1 MSSLSLSLHSLL
13 IAGACLISSA
23 SALNA
28 QLVGTW
34 STKSA
39 KVLTGSGFYNPVNDS
54 FIEPRHTGISYSFT
68 ADGHYESAYYRAIA
82 NPADP
87 KCPGAILQ
95 FQHGTVV
102 ENADGSL
109 DLTPITVDGRQ
120 LQSSPC
126 DGDTSTYT
134 RYNQSEKMEARF
146 PSPAPSINQLTNNTQ
161 KYQVYTDPYTK
172 LTRLDLYQFD
182 GAPIQPMYLAFTPPK
197 MLPTITMNPT
207 TTSAGKKA
215 KRTAGAAPEADHG
228 YDVPL
233 NKDAI
238 HVKRDF
244 EQPLLHR
251 VDLNMVWWT
260 GVGMTL
266 FGGVAYLL

>member
-1 MSSLSLSLHSLL
+1 MSSLSLHSLL
-13 IAGACLISSA
+13 IAGVCIISSA
-23 SALNA
+23 SALDTK
-28 QLVGTW
+28 LVGTW

-54 FIEPRHTGISYSFT
+54 FIEPKHTGISYSFT

-109 DLTPITVDGRQ
+109 DLTPISVDGRQ

-126 DGDTSTYT
+126 DGHTSTYT
-134 RYNQSEKMEARF
+134 RYNQSENME
-146 PSPAPSINQLTNNTQ
+146 
-161 KYQVYTDPYTK
+161 KYQVYTDPYMK
-172 LTRLDLYQFD
+172 LTRLDLYQFN

-215 KRTAGAAPEADHG
+215 KRTTGAEPEVNHG

-238 HVKRDF
+238 HMKRDF
-244 EQPLLHR
+244 EQPLIHR

-260 GVGMTL
+260 GVGLTL

>member
-1 MSSLSLSLHSLL
+1 MSSLSLHSLL
-13 IAGACLISSA
+13 IAGVCIISSA
-23 SALNA
+23 SALDTK
-28 QLVGTW
+28 LVGTW

-54 FIEPRHTGISYSFT
+54 FIEPKHTGISYSFT

-109 DLTPITVDGRQ
+109 DLTPISVDGRQ

-126 DGDTSTYT
+126 DGHTSTYT
-134 RYNQSEKMEARF
+134 RYNQSENME
-146 PSPAPSINQLTNNTQ
+146 

-172 LTRLDLYQFD
+172 LTRLDLYQFN

-215 KRTAGAAPEADHG
+215 KRTTGAEPEVNHG

-238 HVKRDF
+238 HMKRDF
-244 EQPLLHR
+244 EQPLIHR

-260 GVGMTL
+260 GVGLTL

>member
-1 MSSLSLSLHSLL
+1 M
-13 IAGACLISSA
+13 
-23 SALNA
+23 
-28 QLVGTW
+28 
-34 STKSA
+34 
-39 KVLTGSGFYNPVNDS
+39 
-54 FIEPRHTGISYSFT
+54 
-68 ADGHYESAYYRAIA
+68 
-82 NPADP
+82 
-87 KCPGAILQ
+87 
-95 FQHGTVV
+95 

-109 DLTPITVDGRQ
+109 DLTPISVDGRQ

-126 DGDTSTYT
+126 DGDTSTYS
-134 RYNQSEKMEARF
+134 RYNQSEKMEVCSLFRSMPHAITKR
-146 PSPAPSINQLTNNTQ
+146 TQ

-172 LTRLDLYQFD
+172 MTRLDLYQFD
-182 GAPIQPMYLAFTPPK
+182 GSPIQPMYLAFTPPK

-207 TTSAGKKA
+207 TASAGKKA
-215 KRTAGAAPEADHG
+215 KRTAGAEPEAEHG

-238 HVKRDF
+238 HMKRDF

>member
-1 MSSLSLSLHSLL
+1 MFSVSLQSLL
-13 IAGACLISSA
+13 IAGACLASSV

-39 KVLTGSGFYNPVNDS
+39 KVLTGSSFYNPVNDS
-54 FIEPRHTGISYSFT
+54 FIEPKHTGISYSFT
-68 ADGHYESAYYRAIA
+68 ADGFYESAYYRAIA
-82 NPADP
+82 NPTDP
-87 KCPGAILQ
+87 KCPGAIMQ
-95 FQHGTVV
+95 FQHGSVV

-109 DLTPITVDGRQ
+109 TLTPISVDGRQ

-126 DGDTSTYT
+126 DGDHSTYT
-134 RYNQSEKMEARF
+134 RYNQSEKME
-146 PSPAPSINQLTNNTQ
+146 
-161 KYQVYTDPYTK
+161 KYAVYTDPYSK
-172 LTRLDLYQFD
+172 LTRLDLYQFN
-182 GAPIQPMYLAFTPPK
+182 GAPIQPMYLAFTPPR

-207 TTSAGKKA
+207 TTAGGKKA
-215 KRTAGAAPEADHG
+215 KRTAGADPETEASHE

-238 HVKRDF
+238 HMKRDF

-251 VDLNMVWWT
+251 IDLNMVWWT
-260 GVGMTL
+260 GVGMTV

>member
-1 MSSLSLSLHSLL
+1 MSSLSLHSLL

-39 KVLTGSGFYNPVNDS
+39 KVLTGPGFYNPVNDS
-54 FIEPRHTGISYSFT
+54 FIEPKHTGISYSFT

-82 NPADP
+82 NPANP

-109 DLTPITVDGRQ
+109 DLTPISVDGRQ
-120 LQSSPC
+120 LQSNPC

-134 RYNQSEKMEARF
+134 RYNQSEKME
-146 PSPAPSINQLTNNTQ
+146 
-161 KYQVYTDPYTK
+161 KYQVYTDAYSK
-172 LTRLDLYQFD
+172 LTRLDLYQFN

-207 TTSAGKKA
+207 TASTGKKA
-215 KRTAGAAPEADHG
+215 KRTAGAEPEPDHG

-238 HVKRDF
+238 HMKRDF